1 MTAYV
6 HTSTRIC
13 RVLIGLAILWGI
25 IGLAVKSGYTGIQ
38 EGVSAYRRGDY
49 ATALQEWS
57 PLAQQGNTAAQ
68 YNLGLLYEYGYGVL
82 QDYQQAAQWFRR
94 AAEQGNARAQ
104 AALGWLYEYGDGVPQ
119 DYQQAVQWYRWAVEQ
134 GNPWAQYNL
143 GSMYEYGKGVPKDDI
158 QAHMWYNLAATHSS
172 PSGFDHVV
180 HKVAGV
186 GRDYVARRLTPTQL
200 AEA

>member
-25 IGLAVKSGYTGIQ
+25 IGLAVKSGYTVIQ

-94 AAEQGNARAQ
+94 AA
-104 AALGWLYEYGDGVPQ
+104 
-119 DYQQAVQWYRWAVEQ
+119 EQ

-200 AEA
+200 AEAQTRAHRWQPKPEPQALPSPQQS